1 MRSFYFVKNEE
12 SGCKMD
18 EKPRKAVPVELENFK
33 DFIRMIASTGRGFTE
48 NVAHI
53 LVYKDGEDYIFS
65 TLTILPAYYHLRGLP
80 ILIYAR
86 TKEEPKG
93 SFVKIRATPK
103 EEVGFS
109 SDTTDTTFT
118 YIPLIRV
125 KKLPDFLKI

>member
-1 MRSFYFVKNEE
+1 MSEE
-12 SGCKMD
+12 QK
-18 EKPRKAVPVELENFK
+18 KAVPVELEDFK
-33 DFIRMIASTGRGFTE
+33 DFIRMIASTGRGFAE
-48 NVAHI
+48 QAAHV
-53 LVYKDGEDYIFS
+53 LVYKDKEDYIYS
-65 TLTILPAYYHLRGLP
+65 TLTVLPAYYNLRGLP
-80 ILIYAR
+80 ILIYVR

-109 SDTTDTTFT
+109 SDISDTTYT